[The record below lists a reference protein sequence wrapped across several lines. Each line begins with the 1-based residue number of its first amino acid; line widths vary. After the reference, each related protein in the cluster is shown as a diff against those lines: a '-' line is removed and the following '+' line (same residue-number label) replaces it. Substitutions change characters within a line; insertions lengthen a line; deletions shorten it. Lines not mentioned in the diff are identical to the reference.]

1 MRPLKF
7 LTLFMVFLL
16 VSVSLFSCD
25 NEGEAESSD
34 ERKPI
39 VLEPE
44 ITDPTIVPSPSLNSE
59 DEIDEIGFVGNGMI
73 LSANK
78 TKGTGVV
85 FDGLTSGGMPLWKAS
100 QGDPWPIEPNA
111 MVPDG
116 FPTLVVPV
124 GTEIKICNRTE
135 YEIESDQYMDFSTGE
150 SYEIDS
156 LPERAGIYI
165 RVSTLNI
172 PRPADGFEQI
182 EKGAFF
188 GEYRYFVVVSFE

>member
-1 MRPLKF
+1 MRSLKF
-7 LTLFMVFLL
+7 LTLFIALL
-16 VSVSLFSCD
+16 LIFVPLSSCD
-25 NEGEAESSD
+25 GEGEEESSD
-34 ERKPI
+34 ERRPI

-44 ITDPTIVPSPSLNSE
+44 VTAPTIVPSPSLNSE

-78 TKGTGVV
+78 AKGTGVI
-85 FDGLTSGGMPLWKAS
+85 FDGLTSQGMPLWKAS

-111 MVPDG
+111 MVPEG

-150 SYEIDS
+150 SYEVDS
-156 LPERAGIYI
+156 LPAGAGIYI
-165 RVSTLNI
+165 RMSTLNI
-172 PRPADGFEQI
+172 PRPSDGFDEI